1 MTALASTG
9 AAVPAD
15 PDAASAPPP
24 GGVPAPQT
32 AAVSLP
38 EPVGTGSA
46 PLGETGLRA
55 APPGQAPFLALGSSR
70 RRGRFVRGLTVLVAI
85 VRRWPWTLTAALCV
99 LCLGLAVTGPD
110 TPAQEYRVWLF
121 RHGGPVLWDDQW
133 YGGHTI
139 PGYSVLFPPLGALL
153 GAELLGA
160 LSCLAST
167 VIVTR
172 LLRGPRARGGHDL
185 VLVWFAA
192 ATVANLVVGRMPFAL
207 GMAFGALALLGAR
220 ERRTRLTWAGA
231 VLSSL
236 ASPLAA
242 GFVLLVGLALLA
254 TLGWRRVVPFAG
266 ALAGIIVA
274 LAFPEDGYQPFPA
287 ITYLSLL
294 ALIGVGLLV
303 VPPQARAI
311 RHGLLLWA
319 AAATLFFFVPTQI
332 GGNITRPA
340 TLLAGPAAAL
350 LLADRRRV
358 LALVAIPLLGWQ
370 IGPIHGAL
378 LTRGD
383 PSARSSYYTGL
394 LDYLDRGTPV
404 PAGRVEV
411 PFTEA
416 HWEARYVA
424 PSVPMARGWL
434 RQLDSK
440 YNSLFYDGTLSAAT
454 YHRWLLARGIRYV
467 ALPDVDLDPS
477 AVAEAAL
484 LRAGLPY
491 LDLAWQDAHWKVWL
505 VKDSPGLVQGPASL
519 TELGVSSIGVDF
531 RSPGI
536 ATVLVH
542 YTPYWRLSQGQACV
556 FRAAGG
562 WTGIVTESSG
572 PVRLTARLSVD
583 GLTRASALDCPVDQR
598 IS

>member
-1 MTALASTG
+1 M
-9 AAVPAD
+9 
-15 PDAASAPPP
+15 APL
-24 GGVPAPQT
+24 PQT
-32 AAVSLP
+32 PFIAL
-38 EPVGTGSA
+38 EPPRHHGPV
-46 PLGETGLRA
+46 
-55 APPGQAPFLALGSSR
+55 
-70 RRGRFVRGLTVLVAI
+70 VRGLLVLVAA
-85 VRRWPWTLTAALCV
+85 VRRWPWTLTAALCL
-99 LCLGLAVTGPD
+99 LCVGLGVTGPD

-121 RHGGPVLWDDQW
+121 RHGGAVLWDDQW

-153 GAELLGA
+153 GVQLLGA
-160 LSCLAST
+160 ISCVAST

-172 LLRGPRARGGHDL
+172 LLRGPGRRSGQDL
-185 VLVWFAA
+185 VLVWFAV
-192 ATVANLVVGRMPFAL
+192 ATVSNLVVGRMPFAL

-220 ERRTRLTWAGA
+220 ERRTKLTWAGA

-242 GFVLLVGLALLA
+242 GFVLLVGAALVL
-254 TLGWRRVVPFAG
+254 TIGWRRVLPFAG
-266 ALAGIIVA
+266 AGAGIVVA

-287 ITYLSLL
+287 LTFLSLL
-294 ALIGVGLLV
+294 ALIAVGLLV
-303 VPPQARAI
+303 VPREARAI

-319 AAATLFFFVPTQI
+319 AAAAVFFFIPSQV

-358 LALVAIPLLGWQ
+358 LAIVAIPLIGWQ
-370 IGPIHGAL
+370 VGPIHGAL
-378 LTRGD
+378 LTQGD
-383 PSARSSYYTGL
+383 PSSSAGYYTEL
-394 LDYLDRGTPV
+394 LDYLDRGAPV

-411 PFTEA
+411 PFTRA
-416 HWEARYVA
+416 HWEARFVA

-440 YNSLFYDGTLSAAT
+440 YNALFYDGSLDAET
-454 YHRWLLARGIRYV
+454 YHEWLLARGIRYV
-467 ALPDVDLDPS
+467 ALPDVELDPS
-477 AVAEAAL
+477 AVAEAKL

-491 LDLAWQDAHWKVWL
+491 LELAWANPHWKVWL
-505 VKDSPGLVQGPASL
+505 VTDSAGLVQGPASL
-519 TELGVSSIGVDF
+519 TELGVSSVAVRF
-531 RSPGI
+531 RTPGI

-542 YTPYWRLSQGQACV
+542 YTPYWRLSEGRACV

-562 WTGIVTESSG
+562 WTGILTEASG
-572 PVRLTARLSVD
+572 PVRLSARLSVD

>member
-9 AAVPAD
+9 PPLDATSAPVDQQSAA
-15 PDAASAPPP
+15 DAAPSGPASAPP
-24 GGVPAPQT
+24 AQT
-32 AAVSLP
+32 
-38 EPVGTGSA
+38 
-46 PLGETGLRA
+46 
-55 APPGQAPFLALGSSR
+55 PFLALEPPR
-70 RRGRFVRGLTVLVAI
+70 QRGRFVRGLLVVAAI
-85 VRRWPWTLTAALCV
+85 VRRWPWTVTAALCL
-99 LCLGLAVTGPD
+99 LCLLLRVTGPD

-160 LSCLAST
+160 LACLAST

-172 LLRGPRARGGHDL
+172 LLRGPRVRRGHDL
-185 VLVWFAA
+185 VLVWFAV
-192 ATVANLVVGRMPFAL
+192 ATVSNLVVGRMPFAL
-207 GMAFGALALLGAR
+207 GMAFGALALLGVR
-220 ERRTRLTWAGA
+220 ERRTRLAWAGA

-242 GFVLLVGLALLA
+242 GFVLLVGAALLP
-254 TLGWRRVVPFAG
+254 TIGWRRIVPFVG

-274 LAFPEDGYQPFPA
+274 LAFPENGYQPFPA
-287 ITYLSLL
+287 VTYLSLL

-303 VPPQARAI
+303 VPKDARAI

-319 AAATLFFFVPTQI
+319 AAATVFFFVQTQI

-340 TLLAGPAAAL
+340 TMLAGPAAAL

-358 LALVAIPLLGWQ
+358 LAVVAVPLIGWQ

-383 PSARSSYYTGL
+383 PSAKASYYTGL

-411 PFTEA
+411 PFTQA

-440 YNSLFYDGTLSAAT
+440 YNALFYDGTLNAAT

-467 ALPDVDLDPS
+467 ALPDVSLDPS
-477 AVAEAAL
+477 AVAEATL

-519 TELGVSSIGVDF
+519 TELGVSSVGVDF
-531 RSPGI
+531 RAPGI

-542 YTPYWRLSQGQACV
+542 YTPYWQLTQGQACV

-562 WTGIVTESSG
+562 WTGIVTESPG

-598 IS
+598 VA

>member
-1 MTALASTG
+1 MR
-9 AAVPAD
+9 
-15 PDAASAPPP
+15 
-24 GGVPAPQT
+24 GV
-32 AAVSLP
+32 L
-38 EPVGTGSA
+38 
-46 PLGETGLRA
+46 
-55 APPGQAPFLALGSSR
+55 
-70 RRGRFVRGLTVLVAI
+70 VLVAA
-85 VRRWPWTLTAALCV
+85 VRRWPWTLTAALCL
-99 LCLGLAVTGPD
+99 LCVGLDVTGPD

-121 RHGGPVLWDDQW
+121 RHGGAVLWDDQW

-139 PGYSVLFPPLGALL
+139 PGYSVLFPPLGALF
-153 GAELLGA
+153 GVQLLGA
-160 LSCLAST
+160 ISCVAST

-172 LLRGPRARGGHDL
+172 LLRGPGRRSGQDL
-185 VLVWFAA
+185 VLVWFAV
-192 ATVANLVVGRMPFAL
+192 ATVSNLVVGRMPFAL

-220 ERRTRLTWAGA
+220 ERRTTLTWAGA

-242 GFVLLVGLALLA
+242 GFVLLVGAALLL
-254 TLGWRRVVPFAG
+254 TIGWRRVLPFAG
-266 ALAGIIVA
+266 AGAGIVVA

-287 ITYLSLL
+287 LTFLSLL
-294 ALIGVGLLV
+294 ALITVGLLV
-303 VPPQARAI
+303 VPKGARAI

-319 AAATLFFFVPTQI
+319 AAAAVFFFIPSQV

-350 LLADRRRV
+350 LLANRRRL
-358 LALVAIPLLGWQ
+358 LAIVAIPLIGWQ

-378 LTRGD
+378 LTQGD
-383 PSARSSYYTGL
+383 PSSSAGYYTEL
-394 LDYLDRGTPV
+394 LDYLDRGAPV

-411 PFTEA
+411 PFTRA
-416 HWEARYVA
+416 HWEARFVA

-440 YNSLFYDGTLSAAT
+440 YNALFYDGTLNAET
-454 YHRWLLARGIRYV
+454 YHEWLLARGIRYV
-467 ALPDVDLDPS
+467 ALPDVELDPS
-477 AVAEAAL
+477 AVAEAKL

-491 LDLAWQDAHWKVWL
+491 LELAWQNPHWKVWL
-505 VKDSPGLVQGPASL
+505 VTDSAGLVQGPASL
-519 TELGVSSIGVDF
+519 TELGVSSVAVDF
-531 RSPGI
+531 RTPGV

-542 YTPYWRLSQGQACV
+542 YTPYWRLSEGRACV

-562 WTGIVTESSG
+562 WTGILTEASG
-572 PVRLTARLSVD
+572 PVRLSARLSVD

>member
-1 MTALASTG
+1 MTALAAPGPPTEATPAEPRLAAPSQ
-9 AAVPAD
+9 AAPSQAVPS
-15 PDAASAPPP
+15 PAASPQSSPAQTPFIAVEPP
-24 GGVPAPQT
+24 
-32 AAVSLP
+32 
-38 EPVGTGSA
+38 
-46 PLGETGLRA
+46 
-55 APPGQAPFLALGSSR
+55 R
-70 RRGRFVRGLTVLVAI
+70 RRGPLGRGGHGVVAA
-85 VRRWPWTLTAALCV
+85 VRRWPWILTAALCL
-99 LCLGLAVTGPD
+99 LCAGLGVTGPD
-110 TPAQEYRVWLF
+110 TPAQDYRVWLF

-153 GAELLGA
+153 GVEVLGA
-160 LSCLAST
+160 LACVAST
-167 VIVTR
+167 LIVTR
-172 LLRGPRARGGHDL
+172 LLRGPGRRGGHDL
-185 VLVWFAA
+185 VLVWFAV
-192 ATVANLVVGRMPFAL
+192 ATVSNLVVGRMPFAL

-220 ERRTRLTWAGA
+220 ERRTALTWVGA

-242 GFVLLVGLALLA
+242 GFVLLVGCALLPSV
-254 TLGWRRVVPFAG
+254 GWRRVAPFLGAG
-266 ALAGIIVA
+266 AGIGVA

-287 ITYLSLL
+287 MTYLSLL

-303 VPPQARAI
+303 VPRDARPI

-319 AAATLFFFVPTQI
+319 AAATVFFFVPSQV

-358 LALVAIPLLGWQ
+358 LAIVAIPLIGWQ

-378 LTRGD
+378 LTQGD
-383 PSARSSYYTGL
+383 PSAKSSYYSGL
-394 LDYLDRGTPV
+394 LEYLDRRSPV

-411 PFTEA
+411 PFTRA
-416 HWEARYVA
+416 HWKARYVA

-440 YNSLFYDGTLSAAT
+440 YNALFYDGTLNAQT
-454 YHRWLLARGIRYV
+454 YHQWLLARGIRYV

-477 AVAEAAL
+477 AVAEAKL

-491 LDLAWQDAHWKVWL
+491 LDLAWQDAHWKVWI
-505 VKDSPGLVQGPASL
+505 VTDSPGLVWGPASL
-519 TELGVSSIGVDF
+519 TELEVSSVAVDF

-542 YTPYWRLSQGQACV
+542 YTPYWRLSEGRACV

-562 WTGIVTESSG
+562 WTGILTETSG
-572 PVRLTARLSVD
+572 PVRLSARLSVD
-583 GLTRASALDCPVDQR
+583 GLTRASALDCPVGHR
-598 IS
+598 IA

>member
-1 MTALASTG
+1 MTALAAPGSPIDATPG
-9 AAVPAD
+9 SRPTTAAVPAGETE
-15 PDAASAPPP
+15 SRVAPL
-24 GGVPAPQT
+24 PQT
-32 AAVSLP
+32 PFIAL
-38 EPVGTGSA
+38 EPPRHHGPV
-46 PLGETGLRA
+46 
-55 APPGQAPFLALGSSR
+55 
-70 RRGRFVRGLTVLVAI
+70 VRGVLVLVAA
-85 VRRWPWTLTAALCV
+85 VRRWPWTLTAALCL
-99 LCLGLAVTGPD
+99 LCVGLDVTGPD

-121 RHGGPVLWDDQW
+121 RHGGAVLWDDQW

-139 PGYSVLFPPLGALL
+139 PGYSVLFPPLGALF
-153 GAELLGA
+153 GVQLLGA
-160 LSCLAST
+160 ISCVAST

-172 LLRGPRARGGHDL
+172 LLRGPGRRSGQDL
-185 VLVWFAA
+185 VLVWFAV
-192 ATVANLVVGRMPFAL
+192 ATVSNLVVGRMPFAL

-220 ERRTRLTWAGA
+220 ERRTTLTWAGA

-242 GFVLLVGLALLA
+242 GFVLLVGAALLL
-254 TLGWRRVVPFAG
+254 TIGWRRVLPFAG
-266 ALAGIIVA
+266 AGAGIVVA

-287 ITYLSLL
+287 LTFLSLL
-294 ALIGVGLLV
+294 ALITVGLLV
-303 VPPQARAI
+303 VPKGARAI

-319 AAATLFFFVPTQI
+319 AAAAVFFFIPSQV

-350 LLADRRRV
+350 LLANRRRL
-358 LALVAIPLLGWQ
+358 LAIVAIPLIGWQ

-378 LTRGD
+378 LTQGD
-383 PSARSSYYTGL
+383 PSSSAGYYTEL
-394 LDYLDRGTPV
+394 LDYLDRGAPV

-411 PFTEA
+411 PFTRA
-416 HWEARYVA
+416 HWEARFVA

-440 YNSLFYDGTLSAAT
+440 YNALFYDGTLNAET
-454 YHRWLLARGIRYV
+454 YHEWLLARGIRYV
-467 ALPDVDLDPS
+467 ALPDVELDPS
-477 AVAEAAL
+477 AVAEAKL

-491 LDLAWQDAHWKVWL
+491 LELAWQNPHWKVWL
-505 VKDSPGLVQGPASL
+505 VTDSAGLVQGPASL
-519 TELGVSSIGVDF
+519 TELGVSSVAVDF
-531 RSPGI
+531 RTPGV

-542 YTPYWRLSQGQACV
+542 YTPYWRLSEGRACV

-562 WTGIVTESSG
+562 WTGILTEASG
-572 PVRLTARLSVD
+572 PVRLSARLSVD

>member
-1 MTALASTG
+1 MTALAAPGNPVDATLGSRPTTM
-9 AAVPAD
+9 AVAVPAGETE
-15 PDAASAPPP
+15 SRVAPL
-24 GGVPAPQT
+24 PQT
-32 AAVSLP
+32 PFIAL
-38 EPVGTGSA
+38 EPPRHHGPV
-46 PLGETGLRA
+46 
-55 APPGQAPFLALGSSR
+55 
-70 RRGRFVRGLTVLVAI
+70 VRGLLVLAAV
-85 VRRWPWTLTAALCV
+85 VRRWPWTLTAALCL
-99 LCLGLAVTGPD
+99 LCVGLGVTGPD

-121 RHGGPVLWDDQW
+121 RHGGAVLWDDQW

-153 GAELLGA
+153 GVQLLGA
-160 LSCLAST
+160 ISCVAST

-172 LLRGPRARGGHDL
+172 LLRGPGRRSGQDL
-185 VLVWFAA
+185 VLVWFAV
-192 ATVANLVVGRMPFAL
+192 ATVSNLVVGRMPFAL

-220 ERRTRLTWAGA
+220 ERRTKLTWAGA

-242 GFVLLVGLALLA
+242 GFVLLVGAALLL
-254 TLGWRRVVPFAG
+254 TIGWRRVVPFAG
-266 ALAGIIVA
+266 AGAGIVVA

-287 ITYLSLL
+287 LTFLSLL

-303 VPPQARAI
+303 VPKGARAI

-319 AAATLFFFVPTQI
+319 AAAAVFFFIPSQV

-358 LALVAIPLLGWQ
+358 LAIVAIPLIGWQ

-378 LTRGD
+378 LTQGD
-383 PSARSSYYTGL
+383 PSSSAGYYTEL
-394 LDYLDRGTPV
+394 LDYLDRGAPV

-411 PFTEA
+411 PFTRA
-416 HWEARYVA
+416 HWEARFVA

-440 YNSLFYDGTLSAAT
+440 YNALFYDGSLNAET
-454 YHRWLLARGIRYV
+454 YHEWLLARGIRYV
-467 ALPDVDLDPS
+467 ALPDVELDPS
-477 AVAEAAL
+477 AVAEAKL

-491 LDLAWQDAHWKVWL
+491 LDLAWANPHWKVWL
-505 VKDSPGLVQGPASL
+505 VTDSAGLVQGPASL
-519 TELGVSSIGVDF
+519 TELGVSSVAVHFRTPGV
-531 RSPGI
+531 

-542 YTPYWRLSQGQACV
+542 YTPYWRLSEGRACV

-562 WTGIVTESSG
+562 WTGILTEASG
-572 PVRLTARLSVD
+572 PVRLSARLSVD